1 MSKIMIKYH
10 PVKKEIHFL
19 TDDNGSF
26 NEVSYTDSP
35 ALEEYS
41 PEKWR
46 IPLTRSGI
54 FVL

>member
-41 PEKWR
+41 PENGEF
-46 IPLTRSGI
+46 L
-54 FVL
+54 LL

>member
-41 PEKWR
+41 PENGEF
-46 IPLTRSGI
+46 LLQDQGYS
-54 FVL
+54 